1 MVLQIRT
8 LFFFVKE
15 FNCRGHKERRDSQRG
30 RVATKRLLKPLID
43 TDFHGY
49 LKIVFEKQIEERHRV
64 VQRICIKCSNK

>member
-1 MVLQIRT
+1 MNQSEPSLILNDREGEQG
-8 LFFFVKE
+8 K
-15 FNCRGHKERRDSQRG
+15 NKGKPQRG
-30 RVATKRLLKPLID
+30 RAATKRFLKPLID